1 MREFNTSGPN
11 IIEEHYTLE
20 RLALIEKGKKLVKKN
35 RYFTIWAP
43 RQTGKS
49 TYFRLLAK
57 ALQADNYLVCH
68 INFENYAEK
77 PLSTF
82 MERLVLA
89 LEEDWGISLTGLD
102 LAQVFHKVEQI
113 KDKKLV
119 LIIDEVEGINAQYFG
134 EFLHTIRNAYH
145 SREKHGLKSVI
156 FVGVS
161 NITGVVQ
168 DNASPF
174 NISDSLQV
182 DYFTKQEVFELLEQH
197 ETETGQEFTPQVK
210 DKIYAITVGQPG
222 LVNGFAARLVE
233 QKPTKPLID
242 YMDYLIVEDW
252 YLYDAL
258 DKNVA
263 NVINKAKKYQKFL
276 EELLFLDRKV
286 RFDIDK
292 EAIRFF
298 YTNGLINKNAE
309 GNVAF
314 WVPLYKKRLQKYF
327 YPSMNGEAEFIQ
339 SDIWV
344 EKYLTA
350 DKQLDMDKII
360 REYQVYTKKR
370 GFRPFFITDE
380 DGNALGLREAALMY
394 SFETYIQSFLEAL
407 KGKSYLEPHVGLG
420 RSDLII
426 NILDNEWVIEAKIFY
441 NAAQYTDGKTQLAY
455 YIKSLGLN
463 RGIYL
468 VFVNKQ
474 VTNPYILEGTEDI
487 EGVDIITYIVRYDLE
502 IDFSEPRKAKLP
514 PKKKVQQ
521 RQKKSL
527 DLIPPQ

>member
-1 MREFNTSGPN
+1 MRIFNTSGPN
-11 IIEEHYTLE
+11 IIAEHYTLL
-20 RLALIEKGKKLVKKN
+20 RLELIEKGKQLVRRN

-49 TYFRLLAK
+49 TYFRLLGK
-57 ALQADNYLVCH
+57 ALEKEDYLVCH
-68 INFENYAEK
+68 INFENYINT
-77 PLSTF
+77 PLSSF

-89 LEEDWGISLTGLD
+89 LEQAWDMDFTHLNLS
-102 LAQVFHKVEQI
+102 QVFHKVEQV

-119 LIIDEVEGINAQYFG
+119 LIIDEVEGINPQYFG

-145 SREKHGLKSVI
+145 SRENHGLKSVI

-182 DYFTKQEVFELLEQH
+182 DYFTKAEVFELLEQH
-197 ETETGQEFTPQVK
+197 EAETGQKFAPEVK
-210 DKIYAITVGQPG
+210 EKIYAITAGQPG

-233 QKPTKPLID
+233 LYAQKPLID
-242 YMDYLIVEDW
+242 YMDYLAVEDW
-252 YLYDAL
+252 YLYKAL

-263 NVINKAKKYQKFL
+263 NVINKAKKHQKFL
-276 EELLFLDRKV
+276 EELLFLERKT
-286 RFDIDK
+286 RFDIDV
-292 EAIRFF
+292 EEIRFF
-298 YTNGLINKNAE
+298 YVNGLIKDDAD
-309 GNVAF
+309 GNITF

-327 YPSMNGEAEFIQ
+327 YPKMNGEAQAIQ
-339 SDIWV
+339 SNIWI

-350 DKQLDMDKII
+350 DNQLDMDKII
-360 REYQVYTKKR
+360 REYQEYAQRR
-370 GFRPFFITDE
+370 GFRPFFVTDK

-394 SFETYIQSFLEAL
+394 SFETFIQSFLTAL
-407 KGKSYLEPHVGLG
+407 NGKSYLEPHVALG

-426 NILDNEWVIEAKIFY
+426 NILGSEWVIEAKIFY

-468 VFVNKQ
+468 VFVDKQ
-474 VTNPYILEGTEDI
+474 VKNPYILEDTEVF
-487 EGVDIITYIVRYDLE
+487 EGVNIITYLVRYDLE
-502 IDFSEPRKAKLP
+502 VDFSEPRKAKSP
-514 PKKKVQQ
+514 TKKKVQ
-521 RQKKSL
+521 KK
-527 DLIPPQ
+527 

>member
-1 MREFNTSGPN
+1 MRQFNTSGPN
-11 IIEEHYTLE
+11 IIEEHYTLS

-35 RYFTIWAP
+35 QYFTIWAP

-49 TYFRLLAK
+49 TYFRLLGN
-57 ALQADNYLVCH
+57 ALQEDGYLVCH

-82 MERLVLA
+82 MQRLVLA

-113 KDKKLV
+113 KDKRLV
-119 LIIDEVEGINAQYFG
+119 LIIDEVEGINPQYFG
-134 EFLHTIRNAYH
+134 DFLHTIRNAYH

-197 ETETGQEFTPQVK
+197 EAETGQKFATEVK
-210 DKIYAITVGQPG
+210 EKIYAITVGQPG

-233 QKPTKPLID
+233 LYGQKPLID
-242 YMDYLIVEDW
+242 YMDYLVVEDW
-252 YLYDAL
+252 YLYKAL

-263 NVINKAKKYQKFL
+263 NVINKAKKHQKFL
-276 EELLFLDRKV
+276 EELLFLDKKT
-286 RFDIDK
+286 RFDIDT
-292 EAIRFF
+292 EEIRFF
-298 YTNGLINKNAE
+298 YTNGLIKDDAE
-309 GNVAF
+309 GNVSF

-327 YPSMNGEAEFIQ
+327 YPKMNGEAQAIQ
-339 SDIWV
+339 SNIWV

-360 REYQVYTKKR
+360 REYQGYAQKR
-370 GFRPFFITDE
+370 GFRPFFVTDA

-394 SFETYIQSFLEAL
+394 SFETFIQSFLTAL
-407 KGKSYLEPHVGLG
+407 KGRSYLEPHVALG
-420 RSDLII
+420 RSDSIL
-426 NILDNEWVIEAKIFY
+426 NILDSEWVIEAKIFY

-455 YIKSLGLN
+455 YIQSLGLK

-468 VFVNKQ
+468 VFVDKK
-474 VTNPYILEGTEDI
+474 VTNPYILEGTEVI
-487 EGVDIITYIVRYDLE
+487 EDVDIITYIVRYDLD

-514 PKKKVQQ
+514 PKSKGLQK
-521 RQKKSL
+521 QKKEV
-527 DLIPPQ
+527 